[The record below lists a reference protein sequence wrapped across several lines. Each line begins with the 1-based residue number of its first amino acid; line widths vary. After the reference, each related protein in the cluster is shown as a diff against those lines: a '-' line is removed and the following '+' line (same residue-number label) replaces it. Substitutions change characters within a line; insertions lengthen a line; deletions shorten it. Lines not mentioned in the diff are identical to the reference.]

1 MKSFNKIENLDSHEL
16 KQKRGKSVLWQT
28 IGISMQLGYI
38 ITLPLIVL
46 VIAGRILDKQYSSSP
61 FFLLVG
67 MFLALM
73 VSSIAVFIKIRKII
87 KKIN

>member
-16 KQKRGKSVLWQT
+16 KQKKGKSILWQT
-28 IGISMQLGYI
+28 IGVSMQIGYI
-38 ITLPLIVL
+38 ITLPLIIL
-46 VIAGRILDKQYSSSP
+46 VISGKILDKHYNSSP

-67 MFLALM
+67 MVLALI
-73 VSSIAVFIKIRKII
+73 VSSIAVFIKMRKII